1 MKKIQW
7 WALIVFGVSV
17 LAGCDINIPSFG
29 DKNLT
34 PEKAQSRL
42 ADFVDDINWTQ
53 DFVQRRANVS
63 LTKTNLLDT
72 LPDIDQYGVVAAPQ
86 VSGGVEVEVFASSE
100 KAGIGS
106 DGWLVEVVKAFNQQ
120 RFTLSNGKVAQVRLR
135 KIASGT
141 GAQFIAARKYVPQG
155 YTPSNVLWV
164 KMIEAQGIPVHKIR
178 DRLVGNVGG
187 IVMKKNVA
195 ATLRE
200 QYSTLDVSSII
211 DAVAQGKLITGYTN
225 PYASST
231 GLNFLVSV
239 LHAFA
244 QSTDSAM
251 LRPDVVSSFESFQRN
266 VPFVAMTTLQMRD
279 SVQNNGVLDAFVME
293 WQTFSQTQPPMS
305 AEYEF
310 IPFGVRHDNPLYAV
324 GDVTEEQK
332 EVLELLARHA
342 ESNASM
348 TLATNYGFNGLDDY
362 SSGYDVPDG
371 GILAKAQ
378 KVWKEKKDAG
388 RPITSIFLVDVSGSM
403 SGERIKAVRQAL
415 IGGADFIATHNS
427 IGLVT
432 FQTTVNVVLP
442 PEPFDLRQKS
452 AFWAAVEDLQTEGN
466 TAMYDGIAVSLQLLL
481 EQRKANPDT
490 RLMLFVLTDGETN
503 KGLKFNKME
512 EIIRGVGIPVY
523 TIGYAE
529 QIAELKQISALVEA
543 ASLNASQGDVGYKIG
558 NLLNAQM

>member
-1 MKKIQW
+1 MRRFQW
-7 WALIVFGVSV
+7 LVLFIVSTGL
-17 LAGCDINIPSFG
+17 LAGCDFDFSSIS
-29 DKNLT
+29 DKNLS
-34 PEKAQSRL
+34 PEKARSRL
-42 ADFVDDINWTQ
+42 ADLVDDISWTQ
-53 DFVQRRANVS
+53 DFVQRRANVL

-72 LPDIDQYGVVAAPQ
+72 LPDIDQYGVVVEPQ
-86 VSGGVEVEVFASSE
+86 VSGGVEVEIFASSE
-100 KAGIGS
+100 KAGKGS
-106 DGWLVEVVKAFNQQ
+106 DGWLVEVVKEFNQQ
-120 RFTLSNGKVAQVRLR
+120 RFALANGKVAQVRLR

-141 GAQFIAARKYVPQG
+141 GAQFIAARKHIPQA
-155 YTPSNVLWV
+155 YTPSNVLWI
-164 KMIEAQGIPVHKIR
+164 KMIEAQGIPVHKVR

-239 LHAFA
+239 LNAFA
-244 QSTDSAM
+244 DSTDSNM

-310 IPFGVRHDNPLYAV
+310 IPFGIRHDNPLYAV

-332 EVLELLARHA
+332 EALELLARHA
-342 ESNASM
+342 ESNAFT
-348 TLATNYGFNGLDDY
+348 TLANNYGFNDLDDY
-362 SSGYDVPDG
+362 SSSYDVPDG
-371 GILAKAQ
+371 TILANAQ

-388 RPITSIFLVDVSGSM
+388 RPITSVFLVDVSGSM
-403 SGERIKAVRQAL
+403 SGQRIKAVRQAL

-442 PEPFDLRQKS
+442 PKPFDLRQKS
-452 AFWAAVEDLQTEGN
+452 AFWAAVEDLETEGN
-466 TAMYDGIAVSLQLLL
+466 TAMYNGIAVSLQLLL
-481 EQRKANPDT
+481 EQRKANPDS

-503 KGLKFNKME
+503 KGLKFGKLE
-512 EIIRGVGIPVY
+512 EVIRGVGIPIY

-543 ASLNASQGDVGYKIG
+543 ASMNASQGDVGYKIG